1 MAETT
6 QEMIERTKQLVA
18 ELEALV
24 LRAKA
29 LLLDQYRQAEHDEPQ
44 EPPPDDK
51 A

>member
-1 MAETT
+1 MPDTI
-6 QEMIERTKQLVA
+6 QEVIERTKQLVA

-29 LLLDQYRQAEHDEPQ
+29 LLLDQYRQAESDKPQ
-44 EPPPDDK
+44 EPPPEDK